1 MIDFTG
7 KIATVSG
14 AGSGLGRAISLKLA
28 ELGASV
34 LVTDINL
41 DAAQETAET
50 IIQAGGTA
58 SALQADTSN
67 YDDHVK
73 VVETAVKEY
82 GALHLAVNNAG
93 ITGPTGKIEDIDIA
107 DWDKAIDINLNGVF
121 YGIKA
126 QAQEMLKHP
135 ENSAIVNVGSIHSR
149 TSSIGSPAYT
159 ATKHAVDGITKAA
172 AVEYAP
178 LGLRVNAVGPGYVNT
193 PLLKNVSDDALKALT
208 AKHPIGRLGTPEEVA
223 NVVAFLLSDAA
234 SFVTGSYYLVDG
246 GYNAV

>member
-1 MIDFTG
+1 M

-50 IIQAGGTA
+50 IVQAGGTA
-58 SALQADTSN
+58 SALQ
-67 YDDHVK
+67 
-73 VVETAVKEY
+73 
-82 GALHLAVNNAG
+82 
-93 ITGPTGKIEDIDIA
+93 
-107 DWDKAIDINLNGVF
+107 
-121 YGIKA
+121 
-126 QAQEMLKHP
+126 
-135 ENSAIVNVGSIHSR
+135 SAIVSVGSIHSC

-172 AVEYAP
+172 AVQYAP

-208 AKHPIGRLGTPEEVA
+208 AKHPMGRLGTPEEVA

>member
-93 ITGPTGKIEDIDIA
+93 ITGPTGKIE
-107 DWDKAIDINLNGVF
+107 
-121 YGIKA
+121 
-126 QAQEMLKHP
+126 
-135 ENSAIVNVGSIHSR
+135 
-149 TSSIGSPAYT
+149 
-159 ATKHAVDGITKAA
+159 
-172 AVEYAP
+172 
-178 LGLRVNAVGPGYVNT
+178 
-193 PLLKNVSDDALKALT
+193 
-208 AKHPIGRLGTPEEVA
+208 
-223 NVVAFLLSDAA
+223 
-234 SFVTGSYYLVDG
+234 
-246 GYNAV
+246 